1 MGREMSNALHTILG
15 VSDGGAGLPEL
26 LLPPVG
32 QPILTLAAIGLCVL
46 AVWVLRRLIRP
57 DKLKLTICPSRSN
70 CLNPAHLF
78 LVFATAIVANYL
90 ARVVG
95 QSLLD
100 CSSTEVAVLSSVCQS
115 AFSLVAGLA
124 VASLAFRNGASR
136 GMGFNSR
143 RWLNDSIRAVI
154 AYLAVLPL
162 CEILRLA
169 AGWTIVV
176 LLSQPERFVQQHV
189 LLKALSTVAAPWQVL
204 AIVSAVILAPLAEE
218 VFFRG
223 LVQSMLR
230 RYCGNAWIA
239 ILITSALF
247 ALVHWQQLHAIPALF
262 VLSVALGYNYER
274 TGRLHAPILIHVFFN
289 AMYVIEHI
297 AKAQ

>member
-1 MGREMSNALHTILG
+1 MSNALHTIWG
-15 VSDGGAGLPEL
+15 VSGGGAGLPEP

-57 DKLKLTICPSRSN
+57 EKLKLMVCPGRSN

-78 LVFATAIVANYL
+78 LVFATAIGANYL
-90 ARVVG
+90 TGVVG
-95 QSLLD
+95 QNWLD
-100 CSSTEVAVLSSVCQS
+100 CSSNEVAVLSSVCQS
-115 AFSLVAGLA
+115 VFSLVAGLA
-124 VASLAFRNGASR
+124 VAALVFRDGALR

-176 LLSQPERFVQQHV
+176 LLPRPERFVQQHV
-189 LLKALSTVAAPWQVL
+189 LLKALGTVAAPWQIL
-204 AIVSAVILAPLAEE
+204 AVVSAVILAPLAEE

-230 RYCGNAWIA
+230 RYCGNAWVA

-247 ALVHWQQLHAIPALF
+247 ALAHWQQLHAIPALF
-262 VLSVALGYNYER
+262 VLAVALGYNYER
-274 TGRLHAPILIHVFFN
+274 TGRLHAPILIHVLFN
-289 AMYVIEHI
+289 AMYVIEYI
-297 AKAQ
+297 AKAR